1 MSFVNAKILKSP
13 VIESKFIIE
22 EPDRGIVP
30 VESYRLYESTQYEEN
45 DVTGEN
51 WETENTLRGVVND
64 VTCP

>member
-1 MSFVNAKILKSP
+1 MSFVNARILKSP
-13 VIESKFIIE
+13 VFESRFIIE
-22 EPDRGIVP
+22 EPDRGFVP

-51 WETENTLRGVVND
+51 WETENTLRGVVKD

>member
-1 MSFVNAKILKSP
+1 MSFVNARILKSP
-13 VIESKFIIE
+13 VFESKFIIE

-51 WETENTLRGVVND
+51 W
-64 VTCP
+64 

>member
-1 MSFVNAKILKSP
+1 MSFVNARILKSP
-13 VIESKFIIE
+13 EFESRFIIK

-51 WETENTLRGVVND
+51 
-64 VTCP
+64 